1 MRLARVGFVLIDLSI
16 FLPQPPDMLLLI
28 SSNDLLALQL
38 QHIPQPAD
46 PDGHRSGVIKDISRR
61 SSILFKCG
69 PFIRKECGSTGVD
82 GRVLPCQLVR

>member
-46 PDGHRSGVIKDISRR
+46 PDAQKRCHQGHLKTFFHFIQVR
-61 SSILFKCG
+61 
-69 PFIRKECGSTGVD
+69 PFHPQGMW
-82 GRVLPCQLVR
+82 